1 MSVEQEIAENRA
13 WINSVILASK
23 LASELGESTQI
34 TNANQTVNIQE
45 GTVDAKFVKIP
56 IIRGSLG
63 SYNPLTNTPTLIDG
77 TGVAGDNYF
86 LTETGTINLGSGN
99 ISFLEEDYVRY
110 NGSKWVKTT
119 KSQISDILNLR
130 SELDALAL
138 LNLKVVVNGNSFNLV
153 KFPGNALSTLQEDDF
168 IVNGLWDSSE
178 FWSRAQYLGTDKD
191 IKANW
196 YVLKMD
202 NI

>member
-23 LASELGESTQI
+23 LASELDESAQI
-34 TNANQTVNIQE
+34 TDANQTVNIQE

-63 SYNPLTNTPTLIDG
+63 GYNPLTNTPTLADG
-77 TGVAGDNYF
+77 TGVSGDNYF
-86 LTETGTINLGSGN
+86 LTETGIINLGSGN

-153 KFPGNALSTLQEDDF
+153 KFPGNTLSTLQEDDF

-191 IKANW
+191 IKTNW